1 MQYQIKK
8 LDTVEQMLP
17 SLPIIVQL
25 SPDLKADDYAKM
37 LAEMVPHNYRQVGV
51 YDNEKLIGVS
61 GYWIASKLYC
71 GKYLEIDNFVIDKE
85 YRSKNIGKMMV
96 EWMSGEARRNGCR
109 SMLLDAYVENFKAH
123 KFYYSQG
130 FIARG
135 FHYLKWL

>member
-1 MQYQIKK
+1 MFTLKK
-8 LDTVEQMLP
+8 VESVEEMLP

-25 SPDLKADDYAKM
+25 SPGIKPEDYKSM
-37 LAEMVPHNYRQVGV
+37 LENMVPHNYRQVLVLDG
-51 YDNEKLIGVS
+51 EKLVGVS
-61 GYWIASKLYC
+61 GYWIHTKLYC
-71 GKYLEIDNFVIDKE
+71 GKYLEIDNFVIDE
-85 YRSKNIGKMMV
+85 TYRSKNIGKMV
-96 EWMSGEARRNGCR
+96 VDWMHEEARTQGCK